1 MLIIPELKKVVITP
15 PRSGSTALRAL
26 IRDKYEHA
34 TSPFRHGEVAMLGH
48 CKLVEQVADGEW
60 SIVYILRDPFQ
71 RMISLWRYMHDVS
84 YTRNARA
91 PKEWVDRINKD
102 ADREFNDWLWNSTEL
117 FNESNAKPGDGS
129 VESQYCTFFNVPAT
143 RKSAGEFLRYAPNR
157 SVELVRFLNNEDYK
171 RVLGIDMNGINLGDA
186 RNESTKLH
194 ANVTGC
200 GDFIM
205 KWHKQDLNLMRLK

>member
-26 IRDKYEHA
+26 IREKYEHA

-48 CKLVEQVADGEW
+48 CKLVKQVRDGEW
-60 SIVYILRDPFQ
+60 SIVYILRDPLQ

-102 ADREFNDWLWNSTEL
+102 ADRPFNDWLWNSTEL

-129 VESQYCTFFNVPAT
+129 VESQYCTFFNVTAT

-157 SVELVRFLNNEDYK
+157 SVQIVNFLDSKTYK
-171 RVLGIDMNGINLGDA
+171 RVLGVNPQKLDVDV
-186 RNESTKLH
+186 RNDSTKLF
-194 ANVTGC
+194 AKVDGC

-205 KWHKQDLNLMRLK
+205 KWHQTDLNLMRLK